1 MEIKIL
7 KDYRT
12 LGADDCKMMDK
23 HNADMKYMLCHTSFG
38 NPFVAAKS
46 FSETFGKL

>member
-7 KDYRT
+7 MNYRT
-12 LGADDCKMMDK
+12 LGTDECKMMDK
-23 HNADMKYMLCHTSFG
+23 HNANMRYTLFHTSFG